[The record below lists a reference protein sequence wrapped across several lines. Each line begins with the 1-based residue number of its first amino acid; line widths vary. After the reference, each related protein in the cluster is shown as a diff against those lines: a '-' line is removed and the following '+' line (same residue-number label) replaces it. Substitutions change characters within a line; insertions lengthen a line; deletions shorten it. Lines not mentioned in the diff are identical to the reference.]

1 MKDYIKQAT
10 ASIKVHEGLR
20 LHPYKCTANK
30 TTIGYGRNLD
40 DVGIDLA
47 EAESLLQRDITLTD
61 VNLHR
66 DFQFF
71 KDLNDTRKAVLID
84 MAYNLGMAGLRKFKK
99 MLTALE
105 NQDYSEASHQMLDSL
120 WANQVGKRADTL
132 ATKMATGF

>member
-20 LHPYKCTANK
+20 LHPYKCTAGK

-66 DFQFF
+66 DFKFF

-84 MAYNLGMAGLRKFKK
+84 MAYNLGMNRFKKFRK

-105 NQDYSEASHQMLDSL
+105 NQDYSEAAHQMLDSR

-132 ATKMATGF
+132 ATKMVAGF